1 MKALLNFFRKYAL
14 AILLIFHAVGF
25 VGISFFQKE
34 FFAALTPMNLLL
46 STFLLVI
53 CHAENRY
60 SSDAKSSLTSHGP
73 QTPKGGLKHA
83 ARSPL
88 VGFPPDRAGTY
99 GHCRGLKSL
108 FTLFLA
114 TFILGYLAELLG
126 TQTGFPFGDYEYGPA
141 LGPQLWEVPVIIGVN
156 WFLMV
161 SSSGFLAKKLVKP
174 SWLQVLLAAA
184 LMTLTDLAIEPVA
197 PLLDY
202 WYWAEGQAPLLNYA
216 GWLAVSILM
225 QVIFQ
230 KTVAHQH
237 NQLAI
242 PYYITVSAFF
252 VLLNLTL

>member
-1 MKALLNFFRKYAL
+1 MKTLLNFFRKYAL
-14 AILLIFHAVGF
+14 AILLIFHVVGF

-53 CHAENRY
+53 CHQG
-60 SSDAKSSLTSHGP
+60 AKKP
-73 QTPKGGLKHA
+73 
-83 ARSPL
+83 
-88 VGFPPDRAGTY
+88 VGV
-99 GHCRGLKSL
+99 
-108 FTLFLA
+108 LFLA

-174 SWLQVLLAAA
+174 SWMQVLLAAA

-216 GWLAVSILM
+216 GWLAVSVVM
-225 QVIFQ
+225 QMIFQ
-230 KTVAHQH
+230 KTIAHQH

-242 PYYITVSAFF
+242 PYYLTVSIFF